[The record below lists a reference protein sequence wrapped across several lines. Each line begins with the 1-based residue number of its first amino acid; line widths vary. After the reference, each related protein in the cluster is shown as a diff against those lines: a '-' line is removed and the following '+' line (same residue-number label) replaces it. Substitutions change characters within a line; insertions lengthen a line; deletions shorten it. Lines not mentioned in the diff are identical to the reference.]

1 MKKKPSRKTKLETE
15 FAQWMVRRDAHSFVY
30 EEVLAVLIAQS
41 DVAATLA
48 VLEARFRLLAQDP
61 PRGVR
66 GADITRVAKPLLA
79 LFRSWLTKPRLIRQA
94 EGQQP

>member
-1 MKKKPSRKTKLETE
+1 MTKKKP
-15 FAQWMVRRDAHSFVY
+15 QPHGVRRDAYVVAI

-41 DVAATLA
+41 DTAATLA

-61 PRGVR
+61 PPGVR

-79 LFRSWLTKPRLIRQA
+79 LLRGEAAVGKPRLVRQEA
-94 EGQQP
+94 

>member
-1 MKKKPSRKTKLETE
+1 MTKKKPQSHG
-15 FAQWMVRRDAHSFVY
+15 VRRDAYVVAL
-30 EEVLAVLIAQS
+30 EEVLTVLIGQS

-79 LFRSWLTKPRLIRQA
+79 LFRGGAAVGKPRLVRQEA
-94 EGQQP
+94 